1 MKKTLLVLLVPFMAL
16 ANPINHSESEFFD
29 DKIQKEMSF
38 INKNNEHLLSY
49 KFADNISALKQTI
62 KATDNKQREYL
73 NSKQVITKKLPQ
85 NLTTFSLAGMYDY
98 DNVAIRPQ
106 QRLNTLLAANDPEF
120 PKANTLHKDLKSV
133 PAQKF
138 LFSGAEHIVEGFGPR
153 IKL

>member
-1 MKKTLLVLLVPFMAL
+1 MKKTLLVFLVPFLAL
-16 ANPINHSESEFFD
+16 ANNINLSQNEFFENE
-29 DKIQKEMSF
+29 IQMEIYF
-38 INKNNEHLLSY
+38 ENENTEHLLPY
-49 KFADNISALKQTI
+49 IFVDNTSVLNQTI
-62 KATDNKQREYL
+62 KASHSEHKESL
-73 NSKQVITKKLPQ
+73 MSKHITPKLPQ
-85 NLTTFSLAGMYDY
+85 SLTTFSLAGMYDY
-98 DNVAIRPQ
+98 ENTAMRPQ